1 MKNLRF
7 TSQPLNVLGG
17 VRVNVLKTLG
27 ELIVEPLHSGDKRA
41 RNGNLTKGCELLHRR
56 GVLVGTIL
64 NVGGHNEVVI
74 CLQQFQELVELFVHT
89 TEWKEK
95 RSGKKS

>member
-27 ELIVEPLHSGDKRA
+27 ELIVKPLHSGDKRA
-41 RNGNLTKGCELLHRR
+41 RNGNLTKGGELLHRR
-56 GVLVGTIL
+56 RVLVGAIL
-64 NVGGHNEVVI
+64 NVGGHNEIVI
-74 CLQQFQELVELFVHT
+74 CLQQL
-89 TEWKEK
+89 
-95 RSGKKS
+95 